1 MVKFLNLNPM
11 HEEIKK
17 EVMEAMERVYDS
29 GWYILGKE
37 VENFEREFAAYCNVK
52 YAIGV
57 GNGLEAL
64 HLILRS
70 YEIGENDEVII
81 PSNTYIATA
90 LAVSYT
96 GATPVFVEPYENT
109 FNINPNLIE
118 KHITKK
124 TKAIIP
130 VHLYGQPCD
139 MDPINEISKRYNL
152 KVIEDN
158 AQSQGAEYKCR
169 KTGGL
174 GDAAGTSL
182 YAGKNIG
189 ALGDGGII
197 TTNDVDLYEKIKALR
212 NYGSQKKYYNEYKGF
227 NSRLDEI
234 QAAILSVKLK
244 YLDKWNT
251 NRQQIVNKYI
261 KQIDNKY
268 IVLPK
273 KLDNVNH
280 VYHQFIIRC
289 EKRDELQKHL
299 KNCGIDT
306 MIHYPVPIH
315 KQKAYEE
322 YRDLIGELPIAEKL
336 ANEVLSLP
344 IYPYMKEEDI
354 NLIIESINNF
364 K

>member
-52 YAIGV
+52 YALGV

-64 HLILRS
+64 HLILRA

-169 KTGGL
+169 KTGSL

-289 EKRDELQKHL
+289 ERRDELQKHL

-322 YRDLIGELPIAEKL
+322 YRDLIGKLPIAEKL